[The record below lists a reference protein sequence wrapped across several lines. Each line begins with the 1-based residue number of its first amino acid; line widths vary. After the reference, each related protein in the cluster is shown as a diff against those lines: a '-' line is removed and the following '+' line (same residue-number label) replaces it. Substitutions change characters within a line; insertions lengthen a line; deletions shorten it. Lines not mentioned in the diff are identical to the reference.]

1 MIKKINKAVMW
12 IETFLGTIGV
22 IAMFVLILCGCVR
35 RYFFNSPIKWVEEV
49 TNLLL
54 IWCGYLA
61 MCYTAGNDSHVRID
75 LLTMKMP
82 KAVKN
87 IWNSV
92 LMLISSVT
100 FALLMGPAIEAI
112 KYQITTP
119 ALNLSLK
126 VLFTIMP
133 ISCGLIIFHS
143 LCNAL
148 ELILD
153 LFRKEENA

>member
-1 MIKKINKAVMW
+1 MLKKITKFLTR
-12 IETFLGTIGV
+12 IETAIGTCGIC
-22 IAMFVLILCGCVR
+22 IMFILILCGCVR

-61 MCYTAGNDSHVRID
+61 ICHTAAMDGHVRID

-82 KAVKN
+82 KVVKN
-87 IWNSV
+87 IWN
-92 LMLISSVT
+92 
-100 FALLMGPAIEAI
+100 ALLMIIASVSFYLLLGPSIDAIQ
-112 KYQITTP
+112 YQITTP

-133 ISCGLIIFHS
+133 ISCVLIIFHS

-148 ELILD
+148 ELILE
-153 LFRKEENA
+153 LFRKEA

>member
-1 MIKKINKAVMW
+1 MTKKITKVLMQV
-12 IETFLGTIGV
+12 ETIIGTFGICL
-22 IAMFVLILCGCVR
+22 MFVLILCGIVR
-35 RYFFNSPIKWVEEV
+35 RYFLNSPIKWVEEV

-61 MCYTAGNDSHVRID
+61 ICHSAANDSHVRID

-87 IWNSV
+87 IWNAV
-92 LMLISSVT
+92 LMIIASVT
-100 FALLMGPAIEAI
+100 FYLLLGPSIDAIQ
-112 KYQITTP
+112 YQITTP

-133 ISCGLIIFHS
+133 ISCGLIMLHS
-143 LCNAL
+143 LFNAL
-148 ELILD
+148 DLILE
-153 LFRKEENA
+153 LFKREEG

>member
-1 MIKKINKAVMW
+1 MTKKINKVLMQL
-12 IETFLGTIGV
+12 ETILGTIGICV
-22 IAMFVLILCGCVR
+22 MFVLILCGIVR

-61 MCYTAGNDSHVRID
+61 ICHSAANDSHVRID

-87 IWNSV
+87 IWNAL
-92 LMLISSVT
+92 LMIIASVT
-100 FALLMGPAIEAI
+100 FYMLLGPSIDAIQ
-112 KYQITTP
+112 YQITTP

-133 ISCGLIIFHS
+133 ISCCLIILHS
-143 LCNAL
+143 MLNAL
-148 ELILD
+148 DLILG
-153 LFRKEENA
+153 LFRKEED